1 MKAPAREERRKEGVD
16 LRGRPGKEVIEEIRR
31 QVPQGQKRR
40 LIFSYGA
47 MARGEIEITH
57 HRHDL
62 RGKGFLPL
70 TRPAL
75 PVKDVGLWVK
85 VTPRGPTGYLAFRTE
100 KGVHNLRHL
109 ALLLRLRPQALGL
122 QGIRISGSSRI
133 TNRLTEQGVLEFAA
147 SGLRLRIKERFRGHL
162 DLSLTDRGPRVTRAG
177 ALLDFGKIARVEMEL
192 VPAEDGYL
200 TGKVQTQVTLGR
212 ASGKANFLWDRE
224 GLQAQGDLNYR
235 DQKFDGKVHLEVVSS
250 DRAGKVLG
258 SRIPRRKP
266 FPRPY
271 ALVAQGVLRFH
282 FTDWLTGSARVFIDP
297 WGHFTVC
304 GEITPQ
310 AEIELFPQK
319 NYRRELPSLE
329 ARAAYGIPVLGN
341 VFLFLGIGLELWA
354 VVGPAKFY
362 NLRVS
367 GQYST
372 DPAVAKDFRIQGSLN
387 ISAAAGLDARI
398 EGGAGVEIADHDV
411 KAGIGLT
418 GRAGIKGYAEATPV
432 VGYRENPKNG
442 QGEFFIS
449 GDLELG
455 AQPFLGLS
463 GDFFLRVDSPW
474 WSPLGDRKW
483 SWPFMHKEW
492 PLPGTL
498 GIRARVDYVFGSRD
512 WPRIEFGRV
521 DFDPEKFASDLV
533 HRRVKSGPGERKA
546 PGRWKERNR
555 PGARAPSAPEKRPG
569 VRPGGTAR
577 RMRVRKKGFPAPG
590 HRARVPGRGRALR
603 KRARRPVRSHG
614 KGIPK
619 GLARKRPKVPGQA
632 PTDPRKA
639 RALAAVRAAFAREK
653 KPLPLGRVYA
663 LTRKLRRRYR
673 FRRLEAVVRGKR
685 FQIRAALSKE
695 RTIYTGPVEEGI
707 PLFGSDPTCP
717 SAYQISGDTLIF
729 RTFYLP
735 RAKYYTQGPG
745 GEYFYRSRYEKRALV
760 ARVSAVHPREAKAQR
775 KAWEATYAEP
785 ALKSICKFL
794 ASKVPSREIKIRSK
808 EGTSSGRTRENICE
822 SMKEKNPSLRFLL
835 EEIVKRRWHVFPD
848 WGRKECDK
856 SVSYDVDHIVEL
868 AVGGKDDPRKNYV
881 LLTSRAN
888 RSSGGAFA
896 AYFRAMRK
904 KATELGKSQVK
915 LVKFSGEPVHP
926 GRGRVGGGDLWT
938 SREIASGE
946 HIKRCYPLLI
956 RRLGAR

>member
-1 MKAPAREERRKEGVD
+1 MRVPAREEKREGVD
-16 LRGRPGKEVIEEIRR
+16 LRGRPGKEVVEEIQKR
-31 QVPQGQKRR
+31 VPRGQKRR

-47 MARGEIEITH
+47 MARGEIEID
-57 HRHDL
+57 HRHGL
-62 RGKGFLPL
+62 RGQGFLPL
-70 TRPAL
+70 LRPAL
-75 PVKDVGLWVK
+75 PVKDLGLWVK
-85 VTPRGPTGYLAFRTE
+85 VTSRGPTGYLAFRTE
-100 KGVHNLRHL
+100 KGVHNLKHL
-109 ALLLRLRPQALGL
+109 ALFLRLRPRALGL

-133 TNRLTEQGVLEFAA
+133 TNRLTEQGGLEFAA

-200 TGKVQTQVTLGR
+200 TGKVQTRVTLGR
-212 ASGKANFLWDRE
+212 ASGKANFLWDRK

-235 DQKFDGKVHLEVVSS
+235 DEKFDGKVHLEVVSS

-258 SRIPRRKP
+258 SRVPRRRP

-319 NYRRELPSLE
+319 NYGRELPSLE

-362 NLRVS
+362 NLKVS

-432 VGYRENPKNG
+432 VGYRENPKTG

-483 SWPFMHKEW
+483 SWPFVHKEW

-521 DFDPEKFASDLV
+521 DFDPGKFASDLV
-533 HRRVKSGPGERKA
+533 HRRVKSGRGEREA

-555 PGARAPSAPEKRPG
+555 AGARGPSAPGRKPG
-569 VRPGGTAR
+569 VRSGRPTG
-577 RMRVRKKGFPAPG
+577 RMRRRGLQAPG
-590 HRARVPGRGRALR
+590 HRARAPSRRRTWR
-603 KRARRPVRSHG
+603 KRARPPVRSQG
-614 KGIPK
+614 KGVPG
-619 GLARKRPKVPGQA
+619 GLTRKRPGVSGQT
-632 PTDPRKA
+632 PPDPRKA
-639 RALAAVRAAFAREK
+639 RALAAIRAAFAREK
-653 KPLPLGRVYA
+653 KPLRLRRLYS
-663 LTRKLRRRYR
+663 LTRELRRRYR
-673 FRRLEAVVRGKR
+673 FRRLQVAVRGKR
-685 FQIRAALSKE
+685 FQIRAAMSRG
-695 RTIYTGPVEEGI
+695 RTIYEGPVEEGI
-707 PLFGSDPTCP
+707 PLFGSDPTCT

-729 RTFYLP
+729 RTFFLP
-735 RAKYYTQGPG
+735 RPKYYTQGPG
-745 GEYFYRSRYEKRALV
+745 GEYFYRSRYEKKTLV
-760 ARVSAVHPREAKAQR
+760 AQVSAVHPREAKAQR
-775 KAWEATYAEP
+775 KAWEATYAEQ
-785 ALKSICKFL
+785 ALQNIAKFL
-794 ASKVPSREIKIRSK
+794 ASKVRSQEIKVRSK
-808 EGTSSGRTRENICE
+808 ERTSSEQTRENIRE
-822 SMKEKNPSLRFLL
+822 SPKEKNPSLQILL
-835 EEIVKRRWHVFPD
+835 QEIVRRRWHVFPD

-856 SVSYDVDHIVEL
+856 SVFYDVDHIVEL

-904 KATELGKSQVK
+904 KATELGKSRVK
-915 LVKFSGEPVHP
+915 LVKFSGEPVHL

-938 SREIASGE
+938 AREIASGE
-946 HIKRCYPLLI
+946 HIKRCYSLLM
-956 RRLGAR
+956 RRLGAV